1 MKRLLALSL
10 LGSSWLIGSN
20 PAKAD
25 INYVT
30 SLNSTTNN
38 YELFKS
44 TSSGSSQ
51 KLELLTTLSR
61 NIVDMTGGWLD
72 SSQSKFYFA
81 EYEVNEGISAPTG
94 NTKIYMI

>member
-10 LGSSWLIGSN
+10 LGSSLLIGSN

-44 TSSGSSQ
+44 TSSG
-51 KLELLTTLSR
+51 
-61 NIVDMTGGWLD
+61 
-72 SSQSKFYFA
+72 
-81 EYEVNEGISAPTG
+81 
-94 NTKIYMI
+94 